1 MITRY
6 LIEAQEIPIF
16 RRCFL
21 IFSNG
26 HLDLYKKLKVNW
38 HFFGI
43 SNPLNQNKWG
53 WIVWVY
59 FLSISSMYLDEH
71 DTYSHGLS
79 QLGSFKQKQNQ
90 FVESH
95 MVSLWS
101 DIKLNNRFIPTDTTA
116 TVKICKPL
124 FFTFK
129 FYLLWGSLIFIFMFW
144 VFFFYQKC
152 CEIKECYLCALLNYQ
167 QMVITECPSRQKK
180 KSQKSD
186 YQLATHSCDTSNI
199 WEFLTSCPS
208 ISSQFFKVAGRWKEG
223 IFLKCLDW
231 KAHEAK

>member
-16 RRCFL
+16 RRCSL

-129 FYLLWGSLIFIFMFW
+129 LYLLWGSLIFIFMFC
-144 VFFFYQKC
+144 FFFFLPKVLWNQRM
-152 CEIKECYLCALLNYQ
+152 LF
-167 QMVITECPSRQKK
+167 VCPSQLSANGYYWMSIKTKK
-180 KSQKSD
+180 KESEIR
-186 YQLATHSCDTSNI
+186 L
-199 WEFLTSCPS
+199 S
-208 ISSQFFKVAGRWKEG
+208 ISNP
-223 IFLKCLDW
+223 
-231 KAHEAK
+231 